1 MQNTRVGIRVHN
13 IRGQEY
19 LTVGSRNG
27 NTTTQ
32 KHYMVD
38 YPKDL
43 D

>member
-1 MQNTRVGIRVHN
+1 MQNTRVGARVHK
-13 IRGQEY
+13 IDGQEY

-27 NTTTQ
+27 NTTVK